1 MAMGDSFD
9 VMDLLS
15 EDSQFDSMVE
25 DEEEEEEANEEV
37 EGNSMLNTP
46 IQQENML
53 ISISDINLN
62 VNTKSQRDSLTNTE
76 LNLVSGI

>member
-25 DEEEEEEANEEV
+25 DEQEQANEEV
-37 EGNSMLNTP
+37 EGNPMLNTP

-62 VNTKSQRDSLTNTE
+62 VNTKSRKDSLTNTE
-76 LNLVSGI
+76 IKNLVSDI

>member
-25 DEEEEEEANEEV
+25 DEEEEANEEV

>member
-1 MAMGDSFD
+1 MGDSFD

-25 DEEEEEEANEEV
+25 DEEEEANEEV